1 MQNRLNSPV
10 VWAALAAQILA
21 ILVTLGVIDMGQSE
35 AVNAVVTAVLELFV
49 VFGVFNNPTNR
60 EEF

>member
-21 ILVTLGVIDMGQSE
+21 ILVTLGVVDMGQSD
-35 AVNAVVTAVLELFV
+35 ALNAVVTAVLELFV
-49 VFGVFNNPTNR
+49 VFGVFNNPTER
-60 EEF
+60 EKF